1 MCLLGNFFLSLVVES
16 SHWSFIFVQINF
28 LLENLR
34 EVSYES
40 KAAHTFSPCLL
51 SGSPFVVVGL
61 IFLVG
66 GGLCIVCQGF
76 KFIVRGEATL
86 ILAEQHK
93 ASRVIK

>member
-28 LLENLR
+28 LLLENLR

-51 SGSPFVVVGL
+51 SVSPFCCCWAF
-61 IFLVG
+61 FLVG
-66 GGLCIVCQGF
+66 GRAVYCL
-76 KFIVRGEATL
+76 
-86 ILAEQHK
+86 
-93 ASRVIK
+93 